1 MRLRAWMV
9 AAAWAATFVAGAV
22 RPAAAQQTKAGAALQ
37 DSGIIGEKSAPV
49 SNDPVLEEKAR
60 QVASE
65 LRCPV
70 CQGNSIQD
78 SPSELAQEMKGVV
91 RDQLASGKSPDEV
104 KAYFVAKYG
113 EWILLEPKASGFNLV
128 AYLLPVVM
136 IAVGGLVIWRAV
148 AKWTSAAEP
157 GDETA
162 AE

>member
-1 MRLRAWMV
+1 MRARLWFV
-9 AAAWAATFVAGAV
+9 AAAWGGALFSGAV
-22 RPAAAQQTKAGAALQ
+22 RPIAAQQTTAGAALA
-37 DSGIIGEKSAPV
+37 DSGIVGERSAPV
-49 SNDPVLEEKAR
+49 SNDPVLEEKTR

-136 IAVGGLVIWRAV
+136 VAAGGLVIWRAV
-148 AKWTSAAEP
+148 TKWTNAAKS
-157 GDETA
+157 GDESSP
-162 AE
+162 E